1 METKF
6 CRKCGQEKP
15 VSEFIPDTRYRS
27 GYQTYCRKCVN
38 EYQKMRR
45 LGKNEKKVCRTC
57 GRELPISAFPKDKG
71 YKSGRSNQCRDYYN
85 KQHREALERQKENGF
100 CLSEKERKE
109 RQPIADFEQKLGG
122 FKVSILNYA
131 EKGEYKYTVASTK
144 GDFFQTNSKEEFINF
159 LKERA

>member
-1 METKF
+1 METKV

-15 VSEFIPDTRYRS
+15 VSEFIPDERYRC
-27 GYQTYCRKCVN
+27 GYQTYCRECTN

-45 LGKNEKKVCRTC
+45 LGKSEKKVCRTC

-71 YKSGRSNQCRDYYN
+71 YKSGRSNQCRDCYN
-85 KQHREALERQKENGF
+85 KQHCEALERRKENGL
-100 CLSEKERKE
+100 CLTDKERKE
-109 RQPIADFEQKLGG
+109 RQAIVGFEQKLGG

-131 EKGEYKYTVASTK
+131 KNGEYKYTVASTK

-159 LKERA
+159 IKERA

>member
-1 METKF
+1 METKV

-15 VSEFIPDTRYRS
+15 VSEFIPDGRYRC
-27 GYQTYCRKCVN
+27 GYQTCCRKCTN

-45 LGKNEKKVCRTC
+45 LGK
-57 GRELPISAFPKDKG
+57 KDKG
-71 YKSGRSNQCRDYYN
+71 YKSGRSNQCRDCQN
-85 KQHREALERQKENGF
+85 KQHREALER
-100 CLSEKERKE
+100 
-109 RQPIADFEQKLGG
+109 PAMADFEQKLGG

>member
-1 METKF
+1 METKV

-15 VSEFIPDTRYRS
+15 VSEFIPDGRYRC
-27 GYQTYCRKCVN
+27 GYQTYCRKCTN

-45 LGKNEKKVCRTC
+45 LGKSEKKVCRMC
-57 GRELPISAFPKDKG
+57 
-71 YKSGRSNQCRDYYN
+71 GRSNQCRDCQN
-85 KQHREALERQKENGF
+85 KQHREALERRKENGF

-109 RQPIADFEQKLGG
+109 RQAIADFEQKLGG

>member
-6 CRKCGQEKP
+6 CKKCGQEKP
-15 VSEFIPDTRYRS
+15 VSEFIPDGRYRS
-27 GYQTYCRKCVN
+27 GYQTYCRKCTN

-45 LGKNEKKVCRTC
+45 LG
-57 GRELPISAFPKDKG
+57 
-71 YKSGRSNQCRDYYN
+71 
-85 KQHREALERQKENGF
+85 NGF

-109 RQPIADFEQKLGG
+109 RQAIVGFEQKLGG

-131 EKGEYKYTVASTK
+131 KNGEYKYTVASTK

>member
-6 CRKCGQEKP
+6 CKKCGKEKP
-15 VSEFIPDTRYRS
+15 VSEFIPDGRYRC

-38 EYQKMRR
+38 EYQKQRR
-45 LGKNEKKVCRTC
+45 QGIEPKYVCRTC

-71 YKSGRSNQCRDYYN
+71 YKSGRSTQCRDCYN
-85 KQHREALERQKENGF
+85 KQHREALEKRKELGF
-100 CLSEKERKE
+100 CLSDKERKE
-109 RQPIADFEQKLGG
+109 RQAIAVFDRLLGG

-131 EKGEYKYTVASTK
+131 KNREYKYTVASTK

-159 LKERA
+159 IKERA

>member
-1 METKF
+1 METKV

-15 VSEFIPDTRYRS
+15 VSEFIPDGRYRC
-27 GYQTYCRKCVN
+27 GYQTYCRKCTN

-45 LGKNEKKVCRTC
+45 LGKSEKKVCRMC

-71 YKSGRSNQCRDYYN
+71 YKSGRSNQCRDCQN
-85 KQHREALERQKENGF
+85 KQHREALERQA
-100 CLSEKERKE
+100 
-109 RQPIADFEQKLGG
+109 IADFEQKLGG

>member
-1 METKF
+1 METKV
-6 CRKCGQEKP
+6 CRKC
-15 VSEFIPDTRYRS
+15 T
-27 GYQTYCRKCVN
+27 N

-45 LGKNEKKVCRTC
+45 LGKSENKVCRTC

-71 YKSGRSNQCRDYYN
+71 YKSGRSNQCRDCQN
-85 KQHREALERQKENGF
+85 KQHREALERRKENGF

-109 RQPIADFEQKLGG
+109 RQAIADFEQKLGG

>member
-27 GYQTYCRKCVN
+27 GYQTYCRDC
-38 EYQKMRR
+38 
-45 LGKNEKKVCRTC
+45 
-57 GRELPISAFPKDKG
+57 
-71 YKSGRSNQCRDYYN
+71 YN
-85 KQHREALERQKENGF
+85 KQHREALEKRKELGF
-100 CLSEKERKE
+100 CLSDKERKE
-109 RQPIADFEQKLGG
+109 RQAIADFEQKLGG

-144 GDFFQTNSKEEFINF
+144 GDFFQTNSKDKFINF
-159 LKERA
+159 IKERV